1 MPTPRYELSR
11 LFRLAWPIVGA
22 QVGNMLMGMVDM
34 LFVGRVGVDAMAA
47 ASLGNAFLYGTL
59 LVGQG
64 LVLGMDPLVTQAH
77 GAGDG
82 RAVGLALQRGLVVS
96 VFVTLAVSAVL
107 LFTAPVLVL
116 LGQEPALAQEAG
128 RYIGV
133 QVPTIGAFFGYLAL
147 RSYLQ
152 GRAIVRPAL
161 IVMIAANVANVLFNW
176 IFVFGHLGAPAL
188 GLLGSGLA
196 TALSRLVLISGL
208 TGLVWKADLLRGA
221 WTPWSRAAF
230 DGPALRHI
238 IGLGLPIA
246 LQMGLEVWAFS
257 AATLLA
263 GRLGASAVA
272 AHTIVLNLASFS
284 FMMPLGVAQ
293 AACTRVGNLVGAK
306 RFAEADRAAWVAIGL
321 GATVMACWALLFVT
335 LRGLLPRL
343 YTPDAAVISLAAGI
357 LPIAGAFQI
366 FDGVQVVA
374 SGVLRG
380 MSNTRPAALL
390 NFTGYWLVALPLAAF
405 LTARTSTGL
414 EGIWWSLCLGLFL
427 VAAGLVVFVRARGP
441 HHLGSAASAR

>member
-1 MPTPRYELSR
+1 MPTPRDELSR

-22 QVGNMLMGMVDM
+22 QVGNMLMGMVDT
-34 LFVGRVGVDAMAA
+34 LFVGRVGVDALAA

-96 VFVTLAVSAVL
+96 VFAALAVSAVL

-116 LGQEPALAQEAG
+116 LGQEPVLAQAAG

-161 IVMIAANVANVLFNW
+161 IVMIVANVANVLLNW
-176 IFVFGHLGAPAL
+176 VFVFGHLGAPAL

-196 TALSRLVLISGL
+196 TALSRLVLIAGL
-208 TGLVWKADLLRGA
+208 AGLVWKADLLRGA
-221 WTPWSRAAF
+221 WMPWSRAAF
-230 DGPALRHI
+230 DGPALRRI

-293 AACTRVGNLVGAK
+293 AACTRVGNFVGAK

-321 GATVMACWALLFVT
+321 GAAVMACWALLFVT
-335 LRGLLPRL
+335 LRGLLPWL

-374 SGVLRG
+374 AGVLRG

-390 NFTGYWLVALPLAAF
+390 NLAGYWLVALPLAAF
-405 LTARTSTGL
+405 LTARTGTGL
-414 EGIWWSLCLGLFL
+414 AGIWWSLCLGLFL
-427 VAAGLVVFVRARGP
+427 VAAGLVAFVRARGP
-441 HHLGSAASAR
+441 RHLGSTGPAR

>member
-1 MPTPRYELSR
+1 
-11 LFRLAWPIVGA
+11 V
-22 QVGNMLMGMVDM
+22 
-34 LFVGRVGVDAMAA
+34 
-47 ASLGNAFLYGTL
+47 
-59 LVGQG
+59 
-64 LVLGMDPLVTQAH
+64 
-77 GAGDG
+77 
-82 RAVGLALQRGLVVS
+82 
-96 VFVTLAVSAVL
+96 
-107 LFTAPVLVL
+107 
-116 LGQEPALAQEAG
+116 
-128 RYIGV
+128 
-133 QVPTIGAFFGYLAL
+133 
-147 RSYLQ
+147 
-152 GRAIVRPAL
+152 
-161 IVMIAANVANVLFNW
+161 
-176 IFVFGHLGAPAL
+176 
-188 GLLGSGLA
+188 
-196 TALSRLVLISGL
+196 
-208 TGLVWKADLLRGA
+208 GLVWKADLLRGA

-321 GATVMACWALLFVT
+321 GAAVMACWALLFVT
-335 LRGLLPRL
+335 LRGLLPCL